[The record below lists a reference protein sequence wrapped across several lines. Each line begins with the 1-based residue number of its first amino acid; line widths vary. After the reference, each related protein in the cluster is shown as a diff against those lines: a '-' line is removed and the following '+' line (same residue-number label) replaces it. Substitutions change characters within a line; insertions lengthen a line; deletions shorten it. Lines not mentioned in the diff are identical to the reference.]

1 MTRLGRVAAARGR
14 GGKNGFSM
22 KKILGIIVIVLVALG
37 IVFFFGRY
45 YWVFG
50 DGFKA
55 GTLNYIVRKG
65 YVFKTYE
72 GEMILAGF
80 QNKTPNSMMSN
91 EFLFS
96 IENPK
101 VAHQLE
107 LASGKEVQLHYREYF
122 GAVPWRGYSK
132 FIVDSVVSIGGMKP

>member
-1 MTRLGRVAAARGR
+1 
-14 GGKNGFSM
+14 M
-22 KKILGIIVIVLVALG
+22 KKILGFIVIGLIVVAGLFYF
-37 IVFFFGRY
+37 IRY

-72 GEMILAGF
+72 GELILAGF
-80 QNKTPNSMMSN
+80 KNQAPNSMMSN

-96 IENPK
+96 IEDQK

-107 LASGKEVQLHYREYF
+107 LASGKEVQVHYREYF
-122 GAVPWRGYSK
+122 GSVPWRGYSK

>member
-1 MTRLGRVAAARGR
+1 
-14 GGKNGFSM
+14 M
-22 KKILGIIVIVLVALG
+22 KKWLGIVVIVLIVVAGL
-37 IVFFFGRY
+37 FFYGRY

-50 DGFKA
+50 YGYKA
-55 GTLNYIVRKG
+55 GTLNYIVLKG

-72 GEMILAGF
+72 GEVILAGF
-80 QNKTPNSMMSN
+80 KNQAPNSMMSN
-91 EFLFS
+91 EFSFS
-96 IENPK
+96 IVDPK

-132 FIVDSVVSIGGMKP
+132 FIVDSVVSIGPVRP

>member
-1 MTRLGRVAAARGR
+1 
-14 GGKNGFSM
+14 M
-22 KKILGIIVIVLVALG
+22 KKRIFSIIVIVLIVLG
-37 IVFFFGRY
+37 GLFFYGRY

-50 DGFKA
+50 YGYKA
-55 GTLNYIVRKG
+55 GTLNYIVLKG
-65 YVFKTYE
+65 YIFKTYE

-80 QNKTPNSMMSN
+80 KNQVPNSMMSN

-122 GAVPWRGYSK
+122 GSVPWRGYSK
-132 FIVDSVVSIGGMKP
+132 FIVDSVVSISVPRP